1 MTLFPSAVHA
11 CIYLVMN
18 VVNPK
23 KKKKSTLEKQKA
35 SKENKV
41 QECFLF
47 F

>member
-23 KKKKSTLEKQKA
+23 KKKSTLEKQKA